1 MVWAA
6 IWGDKRSDLI
16 QLERDFDSKKNGYS
30 SKSYLKVIEDILP
43 TIYEPGLLFMQD
55 NAPIH
60 TSKES
65 KAWFVDNGIK
75 LLDWP
80 PYSPDLNPIE
90 NLWFPLKEGVYI
102 VNPDIENT
110 PGGEDTISNILAQ
123 AAQQSWEDLQASLI
137 KNCVGSM
144 KKRLE
149 AVIEAEGWYTGY

>member
-1 MVWAA
+1 
-6 IWGDKRSDLI
+6 
-16 QLERDFDSKKNGYS
+16 
-30 SKSYLKVIEDILP
+30 
-43 TIYEPGLLFMQD
+43 MQD

-60 TSKES
+60 TSNES
-65 KAWFVDNGIK
+65 KAWFADNGVK

-102 VNPDIENT
+102 VDPDIENT
-110 PGGEDTISNILAQ
+110 PGGEDTVSNILAQ
-123 AAQQSWEDLQASLI
+123 AAQQSWENLHTSLI

-144 KKRLE
+144 KRRLA